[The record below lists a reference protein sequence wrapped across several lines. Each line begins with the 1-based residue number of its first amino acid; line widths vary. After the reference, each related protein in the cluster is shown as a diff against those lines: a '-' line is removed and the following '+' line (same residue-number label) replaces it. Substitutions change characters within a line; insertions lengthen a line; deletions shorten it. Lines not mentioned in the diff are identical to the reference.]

1 MMKKITRFILFPAAA
16 LGAGGISGF
25 LTKDAM
31 QAYDAVNKPALTPPA
46 IVFPIVWTI
55 LYVLMGISMA
65 LVWEKGSL
73 QERQA
78 LALWTVQLAMNFC
91 WSLIFFNAQAY
102 GVALLW
108 LIVLWLVILAMI
120 VVFYSL
126 RPLAGLLQLPYL
138 LWAAF
143 AGYLNFMIWQL
154 NP

>member
-1 MMKKITRFILFPAAA
+1 MKTITRFILFPAAA
-16 LGAGGISGF
+16 LAVGGLSAL

-31 QAYDAVNKPALTPPA
+31 QSYEAVNKPALTPPG

-55 LYVLMGISMA
+55 LYLLMGISMA
-65 LVWEKGSL
+65 LVWEKDGL

-78 LALWTVQLAMNFC
+78 LALWIVQLAMNFC

-108 LIVLWLVILAMI
+108 LAVLWLVILAMTA
-120 VVFYSL
+120 VFYTI
-126 RPLAGLLQLPYL
+126 RPLAGLLQIPYL
-138 LWAAF
+138 LWVAF

>member
-1 MMKKITRFILFPAAA
+1 MKKITRFILFPAAA
-16 LGAGGISGF
+16 LAVGGLSAL
-25 LTKDAM
+25 LTKGAM
-31 QAYDAVNKPALTPPA
+31 ESYEAVNQPALTPPG

-55 LYVLMGISMA
+55 LYLLMGISMA
-65 LVWEKGSL
+65 LVWEKDGL

-78 LALWTVQLAMNFC
+78 LALWIVQLAMNFC

-108 LIVLWLVILAMI
+108 LAVLWLVILAMTA
-120 VVFYSL
+120 VFYTI
-126 RPLAGLLQLPYL
+126 RPLAGLLQIPYL
-138 LWAAF
+138 LWVAF